1 VLKGEMSFIG
11 PHPLLPE
18 YLPLYNKSQKQRH
31 NVKLGI
37 TGCAQVNGRNTIS
50 SKKKFEYDVW
60 YVENVS
66 FILDI
71 KSNTIKRYQYGE
83 SSSYF

>member
-11 PHPLLPE
+11 PRTLLPE

-50 SKKKFEYDVW
+50 SKKKFEYDVY
-60 YVENVS
+60 YVEKQS
-66 FILDI
+66 FFLDLKMAI
-71 KSNTIKRYQYGE
+71 KIV
-83 SSSYF
+83 